1 MEFFS
6 SSVTNT
12 LQSSVK
18 YNYIIYFNLK
28 FCINL
33 LNVTKFCMYHKHVS
47 LYIASMAAIKFSPY
61 LNEFISVTVMQ
72 SKSKVCP
79 IIYFTKSFQC
89 LLFCIL
95 SKDFPGLSHRLWW
108 TRCWPS
114 LWGYLSN
121 NSQTWCCAFIL
132 WILQDPS
139 VVSSYFLGLGIPHSI
154 QHFFLSRF
162 FFKAIVILLRQV
174 LSRLHRYV
182 SVD

>member
-1 MEFFS
+1 MELFS

-28 FCINL
+28 ICINL

-47 LYIASMAAIKFSPY
+47 LYISMAAINSSPY
-61 LNEFISVTVMQ
+61 LNEFISVTVMP

-79 IIYFTKSFQC
+79 IIYFTESFLMSH
-89 LLFCIL
+89 LLYL
-95 SKDFPGLSHRLWW
+95 VERFPCLSHRHWW

-139 VVSSYFLGLGIPHSI
+139 VVSSNFLGLRIPHSI
-154 QHFFLSRF
+154 QHFFFFPDISLKLS
-162 FFKAIVILLRQV
+162 
-174 LSRLHRYV
+174 
-182 SVD
+182 

>member
-61 LNEFISVTVMQ
+61 LNEFISVTVMP

-79 IIYFTKSFQC
+79 NHILYWFLSNVSSSVSCRKISLVYLTVFGGQDVGQVSEVIYQTIVRHGAVLLFFEFCKIHQLC
-89 LLFCIL
+89 LLIF
-95 SKDFPGLSHRLWW
+95 
-108 TRCWPS
+108 
-114 LWGYLSN
+114 
-121 NSQTWCCAFIL
+121 
-132 WILQDPS
+132 
-139 VVSSYFLGLGIPHSI
+139 
-154 QHFFLSRF
+154 
-162 FFKAIVILLRQV
+162 
-174 LSRLHRYV
+174 
-182 SVD
+182 